1 MATTTPLDLIAHS
14 LAPGIALTSVIFFNT
29 SLLNRFAYVTGRVR
43 ELTRESREL
52 RRTTRDSPDHARLRS
67 IRAQVDALIVRAR
80 MIRRTIMLVYV
91 SLLSFIS
98 SILLLLTFALFG
110 ITSAADLPI
119 IAFAAGLII
128 FALAASRGI
137 AEIALSYH
145 TIEEEARNSVNIDA
159 D

>member
-43 ELTRESREL
+43 ELTREAREL
-52 RRTTRDSPDHARLRS
+52 RRATRDSPDHARLRS

-91 SLLSFIS
+91 SLLSFI
-98 SILLLLTFALFG
+98 
-110 ITSAADLPI
+110 
-119 IAFAAGLII
+119 
-128 FALAASRGI
+128 AASCCCCRSRCSGSRQPPTSPSSRSRR
-137 AEIALSYH
+137 A
-145 TIEEEARNSVNIDA
+145 
-159 D
+159 